1 MSQSVSA
8 QSATRIEID
17 NSIFDPTR
25 PEFVRNPMPSWQ
37 MLLRDYP
44 LAYHRDLHMWL
55 VNTHALCADI
65 LKNPKF
71 TPNWL
76 EWEFMPPP
84 VPGAE
89 KTDYDRMVER
99 SLHTIDPASHLR
111 LRKLTLPAFSR
122 KVMAQIDARIRDLV
136 VGAFDEIGEPAEF
149 DVFSQLAEKLPAR
162 SIARMVGVPLDA
174 EDLFDKGLARNMTL
188 ATRAN
193 LTDAERE
200 QAKRDTTPGFEL
212 LKSLIAERR
221 AKADPG
227 DDFLGTLIKTEDN
240 GDRLDDWDIISLIS
254 ALITAGAD
262 TAIDLHTYAISEL
275 LRHPEQYR
283 LLLERPELMESGI
296 HEILRHGAPGKF
308 PLFRYALEDME
319 FGGQRVR
326 KGEAFIVNLSAAWND
341 PRKTPEPERFDV
353 TRPLEGN
360 IIFGAGPH
368 FCIGTYLVRVQGALT
383 ITEFA
388 RRFPN
393 ASLSGE
399 IDYDYSHHNAR
410 RINKLIVKTNLL

>member
-1 MSQSVSA
+1 MTASNA
-8 QSATRIEID
+8 AAAGRIEID
-17 NSIFDPTR
+17 SRIFDPTD
-25 PEFVRNPMPSWQ
+25 PAFVREPMPAWQ

-44 LAYHRDLHMWL
+44 IAYHRDLHMWL
-55 VNTHALCADI
+55 VNSHELCADI

-71 TPNWL
+71 SPNWL
-76 EWEFMPPP
+76 LWEHLPPMRENP
-84 VPGAE
+84 E
-89 KTDYDRMVER
+89 KTDYDRMVEH
-99 SLHTIDPASHLR
+99 SLHTIDPASHIR

-122 KVMAQIDARIRDLV
+122 KVMQQIDDKIRELV

-149 DVFSQLAEKLPAR
+149 DVYSQLAVKLPAR
-162 SIARMVGVPLDA
+162 SIARMVGVPLNA
-174 EDLFDKGLARNMTL
+174 EDLFDQGLARNITL

-193 LTDAERE
+193 LTDDERE
-200 QAKRDTTPGFEL
+200 QAKRDTAPGFAL
-212 LKSLIAERR
+212 LKELISERR
-221 AKADPG
+221 GRADPG
-227 DDFLGTLIKTEDN
+227 DDFIGTLIKTEDN

-262 TAIDLHTYAISEL
+262 TAIDLHTYAIQEL
-275 LRHPEQYR
+275 LHHPDQYR

-308 PLFRYALEDME
+308 PLFRYAVEDQE
-319 FGGQRVR
+319 FGGQQVR

-341 PRKTPEPERFDV
+341 PKKCPDPERFDI

-383 ITEFA
+383 IREFA

-393 ASLSGE
+393 AELTGE
-399 IDYDYSHHNAR
+399 LDYDYGHHNAR
-410 RINKLIVKTNLL
+410 RINKLMVRTNL